1 MSPNEI
7 KAGFLLSEDE
17 TVEMQGILA
26 LEGRRR
32 EYAAFFYVI
41 GIFLMIPA
49 FVNVFSGEFTF
60 QEIFYIAIGVFFA
73 VFYDVFILRILSKQR
88 ARKNYRTQ
96 LNHMLS
102 MSFNIDA
109 KQFRFETDKYRFK
122 AQPREAF
129 KCIEA
134 ARLFIVYISSE
145 RWFSIPKRVLT
156 RQEIS
161 DVRQVFQQSLP
172 QDKYVSYG
180 R

>member
-17 TVEMQGILA
+17 TAEMQGILA

-41 GIFLMIPA
+41 GIFLLVPA

-60 QEIFYIAIGVFFA
+60 QEIIAIAIGVFCA
-73 VFYDVFILRILSKQR
+73 LFYDVFILRILSKRR

-102 MSFNIDA
+102 MSFNMDA
-109 KQFRFETDKYRFK
+109 EQFRFETDKCRFK
-122 AQPREAF
+122 AQHREAF

-134 ARLFIVYISSE
+134 ARLFIVFISSE
-145 RWFSIPKRVLT
+145 RCFSIPKRVLT
-156 RQEIS
+156 QQETSEIQ
-161 DVRQVFQQSLP
+161 RVFKQALP
-172 QDKYVSYG
+172 EGKYVSYG